1 MRVQVYWMEMLGSII
16 MHKYVVDSCKYLYF
30 PKVNSGSVWTIF
42 RCAVRVVRRG
52 IITVNLLTCV

>member
-1 MRVQVYWMEMLGSII
+1 MLGSIV
-16 MHKYVVDSCKYLYF
+16 MHNYVVDSCKYLYF

-52 IITVNLLTCV
+52 MITVNLLTCVEVC